1 MKPRQGRCEALCGMF
16 PEREHPCASRN
27 KRAEKGD
34 CEPSWEGG
42 FEGKNQVRKVY
53 EIKQG
58 APCGHIE
65 PAVRVVSRGRG
76 IFSTAGGFRTWHK
89 LRYTWEAETPGSQEV
104 LPMVKMMHRKKGG
117 FNGKKR

>member
-1 MKPRQGRCEALCGMF
+1 MF
-16 PEREHPCASRN
+16 PKREYPCASQGN
-27 KRAEKGD
+27 HAEKGS
-34 CEPSWEGG
+34 CGPSSKGG
-42 FEGKNQVRKVY
+42 FEGENQVRKVH

-65 PAVRVVSRGRG
+65 PAVRVVSRGCG

-89 LRYTWEAETPGSQEV
+89 QRYTRETETPGSQGV
-104 LPMVKMMHRKKGG
+104 LPMVKMMHSKKGG